1 MASGD
6 GEPIFEATLEHQ
18 GVLVREDVLLPTDS
32 GGNWRIVEVKASTKL
47 KPEHVQDC
55 AIQAW
60 VHNGAGYH
68 FESISLAHIDNT
80 FRYRGDGDYD
90 GLLVENDLTAEVRD
104 MLPAVPVWVEKAKEA
119 VNGPMPDVPVGAHCK
134 KPYDCPFMGY
144 CWPGDTKYPI
154 SGLGGSRKK
163 LGLLV
168 MNGYLDIR
176 DVPPSEISGQNHE
189 RIHRVTRQGEP
200 ELLPGAKAFVAELP
214 YPRFHLDFE
223 TIGPAI
229 PIWPGTRPY
238 QTLPIQWSCHIER
251 SDSVVEHREFLD
263 LSGEPP
269 MRKLAEEMI
278 RDLETT
284 GPVLMYTSY
293 EKGVINGLIEM
304 FPDLAQELQAIVDR
318 LVDLAPVTKE
328 NYYHPDMLGSWSI
341 KAVLPTIAP
350 DMDYALLEGIKV
362 GTDASAAYLEAID
375 PGTSEEKREAIRAD
389 LLRYC
394 RHDTEAMVRL
404 VRFFSG

>member
-1 MASGD
+1 
-6 GEPIFEATLEHQ
+6 
-18 GVLVREDVLLPTDS
+18 
-32 GGNWRIVEVKASTKL
+32 
-47 KPEHVQDC
+47 
-55 AIQAW
+55 
-60 VHNGAGYH
+60 
-68 FESISLAHIDNT
+68 
-80 FRYRGDGDYD
+80 
-90 GLLVENDLTAEVRD
+90 
-104 MLPAVPVWVEKAKEA
+104 
-119 VNGPMPDVPVGAHCK
+119 MPDVPVGAHCK

-144 CWPGDTKYPI
+144 CWPSDTEYPI

-168 MNGYLDIR
+168 MNGYEDIR
-176 DVPPSEISGQNHE
+176 DVPPSEISGAGHE
-189 RIHRVTRQGEP
+189 RIHRVTRAGEP
-200 ELLPGAKAFVAELP
+200 ELLLGAKAFVDELP

-223 TIGPAI
+223 TISPAI
-229 PIWPGTRPY
+229 PIWAGTRPY

-269 MRKLAEEMI
+269 MRKLAEQMI